1 MKIAKQLSL
10 FVPAHVVIVRTGDL
24 DLSSEQ
30 GVETCVRRM
39 FEVPMDKSLL
49 LDFLLG
55 YQRGGE
61 HTSEEHLELH
71 RLQVL
76 LNSQLRHKR
85 FNFLGEGLAA
95 TLFRQAV
102 RDLPAILK
110 KASGHEA

>member
-1 MKIAKQLSL
+1 MKAAKQLPL
-10 FVPAHVVIVRTGDL
+10 FVPAHVVIVATSDL
-24 DLSSEQ
+24 DLSTEQ

-39 FEVPMDKSLL
+39 LAVPMDKSLL
-49 LDFLLG
+49 LDFLHG
-55 YQRGGE
+55 YQRGGD
-61 HTSEEHLELH
+61 HASEEHLELH
-71 RLQVL
+71 RLQAL

-110 KASGHEA
+110 KASGHAA

>member
-1 MKIAKQLSL
+1 MPL
-10 FVPAHVVIVRTGDL
+10 PAHVVIVTTGDL
-24 DLSSEQ
+24 DLSTEQ

-39 FEVPMDKSLL
+39 WAVPLDRSIL

-55 YQRGGE
+55 YQRGGD

-71 RLQVL
+71 RLQAL

-85 FNFLGEGLAA
+85 FDFLSKGLAA

-102 RDLPAILK
+102 RDLPNIVR
-110 KASGHEA
+110 KASG